1 MSDRAY
7 IGDSVYVESRDGM
20 IRLTT
25 FNGIVESNEIF
36 LELEV
41 FDALNAWVERKLAK
55 KPQTTAATNP
65 SDSECATSRTEG
77 P

>member
-1 MSDRAY
+1 MSDKSY
-7 IGDSVYVESRDGM
+7 IGDSVYVESQNGM

-25 FNGIVESNEIF
+25 FNGIVVSNEIF

-41 FDALNAWVERKLAK
+41 FDALTAWVERQLAK
-55 KPQTTAATNP
+55 KEQPPPATNP